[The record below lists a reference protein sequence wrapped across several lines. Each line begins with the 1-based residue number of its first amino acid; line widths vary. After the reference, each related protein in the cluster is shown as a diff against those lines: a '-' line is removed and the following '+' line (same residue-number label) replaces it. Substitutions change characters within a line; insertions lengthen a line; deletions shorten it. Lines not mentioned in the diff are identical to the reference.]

1 MKTEYIKY
9 FDNIN
14 KYAHWDDN
22 LSEQK
27 NKENGKIFFDSIDYL
42 CETKDQEVLENLL
55 DFFNKENERYG
66 GICERLQNEI
76 SDNFSLDQILQ
87 ALSKKV
93 NTLSKNDFDVCAEMC
108 MWFIWHNKFEEFRQM
123 FNTVK
128 PELAE
133 KIIDG
138 MANWDDDHE
147 YDRELNTLREDMKT
161 WEVKR

>member
-1 MKTEYIKY
+1 MKKEYLDKIELAK
-9 FDNIN
+9 
-14 KYAHWDDN
+14 KCLKWDDTIP
-22 LSEQK
+22 SEIAGK
-27 NKENGKIFFDSIDYL
+27 NGDIAYNTIEEL
-42 CETKDQEVLENLL
+42 CRTKDNEVLVKLL
-55 DFFNKENERYG
+55 DFFNKENDEWG
-66 GICERLQNEI
+66 GFTERLQNEI